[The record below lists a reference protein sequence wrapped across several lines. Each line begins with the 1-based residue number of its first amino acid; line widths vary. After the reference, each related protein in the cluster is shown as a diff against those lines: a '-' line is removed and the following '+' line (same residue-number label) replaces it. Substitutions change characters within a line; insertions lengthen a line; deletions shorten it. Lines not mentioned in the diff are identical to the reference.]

1 MDDKIQGGPRAEH
14 IHDQKNMS
22 GDEKADYGGD
32 HLRQLTP
39 EELIVEK
46 KLKRKVDFRIMPL
59 TVLIYLMNYIDR

>member
-1 MDDKIQGGPRAEH
+1 MDDKIEGGPRAEH
-14 IHDQKNMS
+14 IHDQNMS
-22 GDEKADYGGD
+22 GDEEAGYGRD